1 VISCQHPMPPFVLSM
16 QESVHIFKCRSDSD
30 LLIVMCMLAGPYP
43 DDYLKHAM
51 NAPLMLLDAW
61 FSKVPFTSYHLQVIC

>member
-1 VISCQHPMPPFVLSM
+1 M
-16 QESVHIFKCRSDSD
+16 FKCRRDSD

-43 DDYLKHAM
+43 DDYLKRAM
-51 NAPLMLLDAW
+51 NAPIMLLDAW